1 MPKGKPFKK
10 SNEAWWQALP
20 LSPTDKLQIRHLW
33 LTIHHLND
41 LLDETEAQI
50 AQQSGQAALGETMTF
65 LLQLPGIGLYTGM
78 TILAAIGDITR
89 FPTARHFSWLCGLG
103 AGRLRADIPG
113 KVVHHKQVEQPVV
126 VYIQPRTAHGPERA
140 VLVCPV
146 CRARLSP

>member
-1 MPKGKPFKK
+1 VSEPPPRTACTAYCIDTPGIAQRQAFKK

-50 AQQSGQAALGETMTF
+50 AQQSVRPPWAETMTF

-89 FPTARHFSWLCGLG
+89 FPR
-103 AGRLRADIPG
+103 PG
-113 KVVHHKQVEQPVV
+113 
-126 VYIQPRTAHGPERA
+126 I
-140 VLVCPV
+140 
-146 CRARLSP
+146 